1 MTILMIPARTCPK
14 IPGDAPDRTRTVTMN
29 RVKRLALLFVFLP
42 LWLTAWSA
50 PATEGAWEK
59 VRARL
64 FAGRSISEPGSDVIE
79 LQAPERAADAATVPI
94 VLRAKQPQRPERF
107 VRKVYLVIDH
117 NPSPV
122 GAVFT
127 FAPESGQA
135 TVETRVRI
143 EDYSMMRAI
152 AELSDGSLHM
162 VTRYIKASGGCSA
175 PAGKDAAAAAARLGK
190 TRLQVI
196 ELGAPGRPA
205 LAQLMISH
213 PNHSGLVMD
222 QLTRLYQPADFV
234 RRVEVSYAGR
244 TVFSADLDFTI
255 SENPNFRFFFL
266 PTGDGELRARI
277 EDSHE
282 RRFESSLALREGKP
296 AGQ

>member
-1 MTILMIPARTCPK
+1 MRSAQTCSPL
-14 IPGDAPDRTRTVTMN
+14 PGDKQDPPRTAATKP
-29 RVKRLALLFVFLP
+29 VKRTALCVLLFLVLP
-42 LWLTAWSA
+42 LPVPGWGA

-59 VRARL
+59 VRASL
-64 FAGRSISEPGSDVIE
+64 FAGRDITEPGTDAIE

-107 VRKVYLVIDH
+107 VRKIYLVIDH
-117 NPSPV
+117 NPSPM
-122 GAVFT
+122 GAVFSFT
-127 FAPESGQA
+127 PESGQA

-162 VTRYIKASGGCSA
+162 ATRYIKASGGCSA
-175 PAGKDAAAAAARLGK
+175 PAGKDGAAAAARLGK

-196 ELGAPGRPA
+196 DPGAPGRPA

-234 RRVEVSYAGR
+234 RKVEVSYAGR

-255 SENPNFRFFFL
+255 SENPNFRFHFL
-266 PTGDGELRARI
+266 PTGDGELRAQI

-282 RRFESSLALREGKP
+282 RRFEASLPHREGRR